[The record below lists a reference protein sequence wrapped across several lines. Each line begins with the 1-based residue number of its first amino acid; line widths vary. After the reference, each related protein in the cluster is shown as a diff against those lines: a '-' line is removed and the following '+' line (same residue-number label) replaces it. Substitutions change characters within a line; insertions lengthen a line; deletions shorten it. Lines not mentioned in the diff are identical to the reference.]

1 MFQLCSQRYLTSGPA
16 SAVQP
21 KRDYR
26 ELTGNPKGGEMEPEN
41 SHYDSK

>member
-1 MFQLCSQRYLTSGPA
+1 MM
-16 SAVQP
+16 QP